1 MLFNSIVFLVFFSA
15 FFPVYLLVRRNVFY
29 RNLLL
34 IVSSYLFYGWWD
46 PRFLI
51 LVAVSTAVDYIASLG
66 AAGKPVPVIDRTKS
80 GAFMLAVTGG
90 SLAFASRQDMWLAPL
105 VFAGVCAAG
114 FVTYLIDSA
123 QPDRRRFYWLC
134 LSLVTNLGIL
144 AFFKYFNFF
153 VGSIAAAFS
162 LLGIE
167 LQVSSLSI
175 ILPVGL
181 SFYTFQAISRTV
193 DCYRGQFDPAYSIIN
208 YAAYHAFFP
217 QLVAGPIERA
227 AHLMPQFEMV
237 RPLNRDLLTTGAL
250 LFTWGLYQKI
260 VIADNIAPL
269 ANAIFNDPT
278 GKTAAATLVGVLA
291 FAFQIYCDFCGY
303 SNMAQGLARCLGF
316 DLMTN
321 FNLPY
326 FARTPSEFWRRWHI
340 SLSRWLRDYLYIALG
355 GNRRGNAAMY
365 KNLMVTMLLGGL
377 WHGAGWTFV
386 AWGGFHG
393 AIQVLYRALK
403 VDSLIE
409 RFRFA
414 TPTGLIVHGFSW
426 ITTMSLVTIG
436 WVFFRA
442 RTFADAAAVLQNLI
456 GTAGFEYATFR
467 PLLIYVAPLIVVEI
481 FQRASNRIEIWTVG
495 PIFVRYSIILFVFF
509 SLITLASHGGQRF
522 IYFDF

>member
-1 MLFNSIVFLVFFSA
+1 MLFNTTTFAIFIAA
-15 FFPVYLLVRRNVFY
+15 FFPIYLLVRRNIFY

-34 IVSSYLFYGWWD
+34 IVSSYVFYGWWD

-51 LVAVSTAVDYIASLG
+51 LVAVSTSVDYIAALG
-66 AAGKPVPVIDRTKS
+66 AAGKPVPIIDQIKS
-80 GAFMLAVTGG
+80 GVFLLVVTGG
-90 SLAFASRQDMWLAPL
+90 SLAFASQQDMWLAPL
-105 VFAGVCAAG
+105 VFAGVSLAG
-114 FVTYLIDSA
+114 MVTYLISRAPAD
-123 QPDRRRFYWLC
+123 QRRFSWLC

-162 LLGIE
+162 SLGTD
-167 LQVSSLSI
+167 LQVANLSI

-193 DCYRGQFDPAYSIIN
+193 DCYQGKFDPSYSITN

-227 AHLMPQFEMV
+227 AHLMPQFETV
-237 RPLNRDLLTTGAL
+237 RPLSRDMVKTGIL
-250 LFTWGLYQKI
+250 LFVWGLYQKI
-260 VIADNIAPL
+260 VIADNLAPM
-269 ANAIFNDPT
+269 ANAIFSDPA
-278 GKTAAATLVGVLA
+278 GKTAAATLVGVLS
-291 FAFQIYCDFCGY
+291 FSFQIYCDFCGY
-303 SNMAQGLARCLGF
+303 SNMARGLARCLGF
-316 DLMTN
+316 DLMVN

-326 FARTPSEFWRRWHI
+326 FSRTPSEFWQRWHI
-340 SLSRWLRDYLYIALG
+340 SLSSWLRDYLYIPLG
-355 GNRRGNAAMY
+355 GNRRGPSATY

-393 AIQVLYRALK
+393 AIQVLFRFFR

-409 RFRFA
+409 RCRFS
-414 TPTGLIVHGFSW
+414 TPTGFLVQGISW
-426 ITTMSLVTIG
+426 FVTMCLVAIG

-442 RTFADAAAVLQNLI
+442 QSFTEAATVLHNLL
-456 GTAGFEYATFR
+456 GTAGYEFEAFK
-467 PLLIYVAPLIVVEI
+467 PLLIYLLPLILVEI
-481 FQRASNRIEIWTVG
+481 YQRASNQIETFMAG
-495 PIFVRYSIILFVFF
+495 PFLVRYSAILFVSF
-509 SLITLASHGGQRF
+509 SLLTLAASGGHAF